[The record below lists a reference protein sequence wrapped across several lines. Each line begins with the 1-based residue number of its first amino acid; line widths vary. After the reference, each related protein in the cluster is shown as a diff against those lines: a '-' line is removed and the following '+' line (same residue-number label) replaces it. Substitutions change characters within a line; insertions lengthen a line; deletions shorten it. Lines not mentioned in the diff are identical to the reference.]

1 MNKLNPFSYF
11 NPDFKMDDIKIVYM
25 PSNKNLT
32 VPSIQEYECHYNLSN
47 EVQAYIDKT
56 WMSECA
62 KKTLQNEEL
71 VSVRFID
78 IENGQLEVTPAEYKT
93 WKTTAK
99 KDFYTQFGNKDIPNP
114 LNVQSLVQT
123 QDKQLIFGPRP
134 GKDTLQLPGGML
146 DTILDREENGLIS
159 PAKGAIREFQ
169 EEVAPL
175 PVQDIEFLGTSFYAG
190 RVLSTMFMTG
200 KIEMKAEELNP
211 YRIQYAEKIKDYKEF
226 PTAEFIKATPQDIQ
240 DALQHKKMQETAMI
254 ALLLFG
260 AQNFGKKWFHQNCPT
275 KMLAKHLQ
283 KRQRD

>member
-11 NPDFKMDDIKIVYM
+11 NPDFKMDDIKIVYI
-25 PSNKNLT
+25 PSDTKKII
-32 VPSIQEYECHYNLSN
+32 PSIKEYECHYDVSN
-47 EVQAYIDKT
+47 EVQTYIEQT
-56 WMSECA
+56 WTAECT
-62 KKTLQNEEL
+62 KKTLENEPL

-78 IENGQLEVTPAEYKT
+78 MENGQLEVTPVEYKT

-114 LNVQSLVQT
+114 LNVQSLIQT
-123 QDKQLIFGPRP
+123 KEGQLIFGPRP

-146 DTILDREENGLIS
+146 DTISDRENGHIS
-159 PAKGAIREFQ
+159 PAKAAIREFQ
-169 EEVAPL
+169 EEVVPL
-175 PVQDIEFLGTSFYAG
+175 PVRDIEFLGTSFYAG